1 MNGIDRPSR
10 PNVDRP
16 GGKYVEYKGGTVPIT
31 NTPPIDVQSVD
42 PVSAN
47 AVDPVSAN
55 AVDPEPYEIVIKPKH
70 LENKYIDDKLRA
82 KGLDVQQI
90 REARSRVR
98 EYIDLLLKGKNVDM
112 TDDAYEVLVNMAIHL
127 IEESSKIE

>member
-1 MNGIDRPSR
+1 MDGPSR

-16 GGKYVEYKGGTVPIT
+16 GDKYVEYKGGTVPIT
-31 NTPPIDVQSVD
+31 NTPPIDMQPVD
-42 PVSAN
+42 PVN
-47 AVDPVSAN
+47 AN

-98 EYIDLLLKGKNVDM
+98 EYIDQLLKGKNVDM